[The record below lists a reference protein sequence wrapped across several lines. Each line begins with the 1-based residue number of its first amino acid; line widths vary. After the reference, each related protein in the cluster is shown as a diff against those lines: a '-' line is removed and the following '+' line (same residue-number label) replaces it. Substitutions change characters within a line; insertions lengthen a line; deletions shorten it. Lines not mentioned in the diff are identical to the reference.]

1 MPQTETGNPGGGP
14 GFEKEE
20 AAKPRLGYIQLRY
33 FTMSNLISG
42 DTGTDF
48 GVTGIS
54 TRKLREVGSLI
65 KST

>member
-20 AAKPRLGYIQLRY
+20 AARLGYIQLRY